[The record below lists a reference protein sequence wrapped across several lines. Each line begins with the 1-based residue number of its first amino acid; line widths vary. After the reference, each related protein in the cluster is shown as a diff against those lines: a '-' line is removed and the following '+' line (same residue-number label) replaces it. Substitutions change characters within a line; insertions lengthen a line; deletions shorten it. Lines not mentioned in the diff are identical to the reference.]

1 MFENHNLYY
10 KLAGY
15 NFLLSDKHHTISI
28 VVTYS
33 NDYDVKCQL
42 DTCKTYPVIT
52 DSERGEM
59 FCGGCGLVLVQ
70 NIADISHEN
79 NGYTQEDYMTM
90 TRTGPATSLTMHD
103 KGLST
108 VIGANKDSSGNALSN
123 KTKYEFNRLRTWD
136 QRSKSRKT
144 SSLSKAFTLLHGMK
158 TKLGVPD
165 NVVEN
170 AAYIYRKVVGAKLTR
185 GRAMSSLVSAALY
198 ASCRE
203 NNIPRTLDDIADA
216 GNVERRILSRDLRTI
231 IKKLGLNLNQYDTTS
246 FISKIS
252 NNMNLKEKTKR
263 DAFDILKKCEKER
276 ITAGKHPVAQAA
288 ASLYVACMLNGEK
301 ISQKKFSAESGVS
314 DVTIRNRAVL
324 IKKTLKIVDKTK
336 F

>member
-1 MFENHNLYY
+1 M
-10 KLAGY
+10 
-15 NFLLSDKHHTISI
+15 
-28 VVTYS
+28 VVNYS
-33 NDYDVKCQL
+33 SDYDVKCQL
-42 DTCKTYPVIT
+42 DACKTYPAIT
-52 DSERGEM
+52 DSERGEIV
-59 FCGGCGLVLVQ
+59 CGGCGLILVQ
-70 NIADISHEN
+70 NIPDTSYES
-79 NGYTQEDYMTM
+79 NGYTQEDFMKL

-108 VIGANKDSSGNALSN
+108 VIGANKDSSGNALSS

-144 SSLSKAFTLLHGMK
+144 ATLSKAFTLLHGMK
-158 TKLGVPD
+158 TKLGIPD

-170 AAYIYRKVVGAKLTR
+170 AAYIYRKIVSAKLTR
-185 GRAMSSLVSAALY
+185 GRTMASLISASLY
-198 ASCRE
+198 AACRE

-231 IKKLGLNLNQYDTTS
+231 IKKLGLNLNQYDTAS

-263 DAFDILKKCEKER
+263 DAFEILERCEKEQ

-288 ASLYVACMLNGEK
+288 ASLYISCIINGEK
-301 ISQKKFSAESGVS
+301 ISQKRFSVESGVS
-314 DVTIRNRAVL
+314 DVTIRNRAML
-324 IKKTLKIVDKTK
+324 IKKTLKLVE
-336 F
+336 

>member
-1 MFENHNLYY
+1 VVEN
-10 KLAGY
+10 
-15 NFLLSDKHHTISI
+15 
-28 VVTYS
+28 YS

-42 DTCKTYPVIT
+42 DTCKTYPAIT
-52 DSERGEM
+52 DSERGEIV
-59 FCGGCGLVLVQ
+59 CGGCGLILLQ
-70 NIADISHEN
+70 NMADASYEN
-79 NGYTQEDYMTM
+79 NGYTSEDFMKM
-90 TRTGPATSLTMHD
+90 ARTGPASSLTMND
-103 KGLST
+103 RGLST
-108 VIGANKDSSGNALSN
+108 VIGNNKDSTGKALSS

-144 SSLSKAFTLLHGMK
+144 ASLSKAFTLLHGMK
-158 TKLGVPD
+158 TKLGISD

-170 AAYIYRKVVGAKLTR
+170 AAYIYRKVVNAKLTR
-185 GRAMSSLVSAALY
+185 GRTMASLISASLY
-198 ASCRE
+198 AACRE

-231 IKKLGLNLNQYDTTS
+231 INKLGLNLNQYDTTS

-263 DAFDILKKCEKER
+263 DAFEILRRCEKEQ

-288 ASLYVACMLNGEK
+288 ASLYISCIMNGEK
-301 ISQKKFSAESGVS
+301 ISQKKFAVESGVS

-324 IKKTLKIVDKTK
+324 IKNTLKLIE
-336 F
+336 

>member
-1 MFENHNLYY
+1 
-10 KLAGY
+10 
-15 NFLLSDKHHTISI
+15 
-28 VVTYS
+28 VVVNYS
-33 NDYDVKCQL
+33 SDYDVECQL

-52 DSERGEM
+52 DSERGEIV
-59 FCGGCGLVLVQ
+59 CGGCGLILVQ
-70 NIADISHEN
+70 NIADSSYES
-79 NGYTQEDYMTM
+79 NGYTLEGFMKL
-90 TRTGPATSLTMHD
+90 TRTGPATSLAMHD

-108 VIGANKDSSGNALSN
+108 IIGTNKDFSGNALPS

-144 SSLSKAFTLLHGMK
+144 ATLSKAFTLLHGMK

-170 AAYIYRKVVGAKLTR
+170 AAYIYRKTVNAKLTR
-185 GRAMSSLVSAALY
+185 GRTMASLVSASLY
-198 ASCRE
+198 AACRE

-216 GNVERRILSRDLRTI
+216 GNIERRILSRDLRTI

-252 NNMNLKEKTKR
+252 NNMNLKEKIKR
-263 DAFDILKKCEKER
+263 DAFEILKRCEKEQ

-288 ASLYVACMLNGEK
+288 ASLYISCIMNGEK
-301 ISQKKFSAESGVS
+301 ISQKKFSIESGVS
-314 DVTIRNRAVL
+314 DVTIRNRAAL
-324 IKKTLKIVDKTK
+324 IKKTLKLGE
-336 F
+336 